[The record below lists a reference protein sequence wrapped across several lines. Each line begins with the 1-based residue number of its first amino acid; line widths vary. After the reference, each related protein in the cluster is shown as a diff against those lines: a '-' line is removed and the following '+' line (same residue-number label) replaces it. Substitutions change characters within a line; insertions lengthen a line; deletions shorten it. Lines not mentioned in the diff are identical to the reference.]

1 MMKKFVFLSAIVM
14 SLTLYSCMGTQLGG
28 MSTMQG
34 GEVTG
39 VSGTAVNEPAPYG
52 MVLVL

>member
-1 MMKKFVFLSAIVM
+1 MKKLVFLSTIVI
-14 SLTLYSCMGTQLGG
+14 SLTLLSCMGTQLGG

-39 VSGTAVNEPAPYG
+39 VSGTAVNEPEIGRAH
-52 MVLVL
+52 V